1 MPVNRNALIRYKT
14 IDNCLRNPYR
24 RWTLEDLVDACSDAL
39 YEYEGIDKGISKR
52 AVQMDIQMMR
62 SEKLGYNAPIVVYE
76 NKYYKY
82 EDPEYSITQTPLNEQ
97 DLKTMSEA
105 VEVLR
110 QFKGFSYFTEMSEI
124 VNRLEDHIASA
135 RMKTTPVI
143 DFEKNES
150 LKGLDYLDTIY
161 HAIVNEHPLQLKY
174 RSFKARSANSF
185 IFYPY
190 LLKEYRNR
198 WFVFGVRKSGRILQN
213 LALDR
218 IHSLEVLSRVISF
231 QERRQGFIDQYGN
244 HYAEHPLC
252 KGKRRVEQNQALQH
266 IFHAR
271 NYHLISG
278 QYGFLRHKVIIYGIY
293 DKIVGENTEK
303 RHQYGSGQSACNSA
317 FSALPFLINQ
327 TCRNH
332 KHGPQNKV
340 GQFPHSSGGGHKQMK
355 QILNQAN
362 HCPADRPHGKGP
374 DQCRK
379 L

>member
-174 RSFKARSANSF
+174 RQGPFGKQLH
-185 IFYPY
+185 
-190 LLKEYRNR
+190 LLSLSIK
-198 WFVFGVRKSGRILQN
+198 GISQPLVRIWSQKKRTDI
-213 LALDR
+213 
-218 IHSLEVLSRVISF
+218 
-231 QERRQGFIDQYGN
+231 
-244 HYAEHPLC
+244 AE
-252 KGKRRVEQNQALQH
+252 
-266 IFHAR
+266 
-271 NYHLISG
+271 S
-278 QYGFLRHKVIIYGIY
+278 
-293 DKIVGENTEK
+293 
-303 RHQYGSGQSACNSA
+303 GSGQN
-317 FSALPFLINQ
+317 PFIRGVIAGTLY
-327 TCRNH
+327 
-332 KHGPQNKV
+332 KEY
-340 GQFPHSSGGGHKQMK
+340 
-355 QILNQAN
+355 IL
-362 HCPADRPHGKGP
+362 RPEHI
-374 DQCRK
+374 